1 MTLPFAMM
9 HRKDFHIIHSTNETV
24 KNSNFIGIDKTQ
36 FERVKKNKQYGLVI
50 LKEEE
55 QAKRHADYLEAEE
68 YIKKYN
74 QSLGIEDE
82 VAKDAP
88 IESDDIPTAV
98 ALDCG
103 STFSIEEMSYND
115 LRKMAKELGCELH
128 SKDTIADIRAKISAK
143 LEADEDESEVQ

>member
-36 FERVKKNKQYGLVI
+36 FERVKKDKQYGLVI

-55 QAKRHADYLEAEE
+55 QAKRHADYLEAAE
-68 YIKKYN
+68 YIKKYH
-74 QSLGIEDE
+74 QSLGIEDDTVTE
-82 VAKDAP
+82 KPVVS
-88 IESDDIPTAV
+88 EDIPATV
-98 ALDCG
+98 AMDCG
-103 STFSIEEMSYND
+103 PSFSIEEMSYND

-128 SKDTIADIRAKISAK
+128 SKDTIADIR
-143 LEADEDESEVQ
+143 E